1 MTMESEDML
10 ASLLAQAAEE
20 GADVAT
26 LRAVVE
32 EAGELGAGRAV
43 ARIGLADADAGAD
56 LRELRELLQGWRDAR
71 SGIWG
76 QTFDKFVRA
85 VMALLLAAL
94 AVQLGLGDMVQ

>member
-32 EAGELGAGRAV
+32 EAGELGAGRAL

-94 AVQLGLGDMVQ
+94 AVQLGLGDMVP

>member
-1 MTMESEDML
+1 MMESEDML

-20 GADVAT
+20 GADIAT

-32 EAGELGAGRAV
+32 EAGDLGAARAL
-43 ARIGLADADAGAD
+43 ARIGLADARAGDD

-76 QTFDKFVRA
+76 QTFDKFIRG

-94 AVQLGLGDMVQ
+94 AVQLGLGELVL

>member
-1 MTMESEDML
+1 MESEDML

-32 EAGELGAGRAV
+32 EAGELGAGRAL

-94 AVQLGLGDMVQ
+94 AVQLGLGDMVP

>member
-1 MTMESEDML
+1 MTMDSEDML
-10 ASLLAQAAEE
+10 ASLLSQAAEE

-32 EAGELGAGRAV
+32 EAGDLGAARALT
-43 ARIGLADADAGAD
+43 RIGLADARAGED

-71 SGIWG
+71 SGFWG
-76 QTFDKFVRA
+76 QTFDKFVRG

-94 AVQLGLGDMVQ
+94 AVQLGVGDLVQ

>member
-1 MTMESEDML
+1 MTMDSEDML

-32 EAGELGAGRAV
+32 EAGDLGAGRAL

-76 QTFDKFVRA
+76 QAFDKFVRGM
-85 VMALLLAAL
+85 MALLLAAL

>member
-32 EAGELGAGRAV
+32 EAGDLGACRAL
-43 ARIGLADADAGAD
+43 ARIGLADARAGED

-76 QTFDKFVRA
+76 QTFAKLVRG

-94 AVQLGLGDMVQ
+94 AVQLGLGDLVQ